1 MSTATRHKNIETIK
15 NFSRYLESRGAKSFL
30 PDITDRVDLPSVTPD
45 FDLDSLKFEI
55 SLDGQGYELK
65 DVFDAVVPTEQT
77 PYIFISKETISLL
90 KYTTSPNFPKTGS
103 PGAKRPQPKGFFSVF
118 SRLKKRSLTRSFGLV
133 SL

>member
-77 PYIFISKETISLL
+77 PYIFIIQ
-90 KYTTSPNFPKTGS
+90 GDD
-103 PGAKRPQPKGFFSVF
+103 FFA
-118 SRLKKRSLTRSFGLV
+118 
-133 SL
+133 